1 MGLFLSTMYSAMA
14 VFLAYKLAESEGT
27 PAQTIINIILIC
39 ICMLASTIFAFL
51 EGRESMK

>member
-14 VFLAYKLAESEGT
+14 VLLAYKLAGSEGT
-27 PAQTIINIILIC
+27 PAQNIINIILIC
-39 ICMLASTIFAFL
+39 TCMLASTTFAFL